1 VPRKTIYK
9 IGLATAAAAVA
20 AIMAITSAL
29 AHGTPTTTGRSM
41 VGTIVNAATGASL
54 VSFQDP
60 APTALT
66 DEQTSDAI
74 EAAELAAKIAAEQAE
89 LAAKLAAQQAE
100 EAAEA
105 AAAAAA
111 TTCVATDQAED
122 VTEQG
127 TDPSEDSAEK
137 TNGSESALEDSN
149 EKAAA
154 QAAEKAEAPEVKCAG
169 AEGDHKSGDNHESST
184 KTFSKEGDH

>member
-1 VPRKTIYK
+1 MPRKTLFK

-20 AIMAITSAL
+20 AILALTSAL

-60 APTALT
+60 ASNALT

-74 EAAELAAKIAAEQAE
+74 EAAELAARIAAEQAE

-105 AAAAAA
+105 APNA
-111 TTCVATDQAED
+111 CVAADQTEDTAEKAGD
-122 VTEQG
+122 QSEDSSETKATESA
-127 TDPSEDSAEK
+127 SEDSAE
-137 TNGSESALEDSN
+137 
-149 EKAAA
+149 
-154 QAAEKAEAPEVKCAG
+154 QAARQAADKAEAPEAPCPG
-169 AEGDHKSGDNHESST
+169 AEGDNHGDNKEGST